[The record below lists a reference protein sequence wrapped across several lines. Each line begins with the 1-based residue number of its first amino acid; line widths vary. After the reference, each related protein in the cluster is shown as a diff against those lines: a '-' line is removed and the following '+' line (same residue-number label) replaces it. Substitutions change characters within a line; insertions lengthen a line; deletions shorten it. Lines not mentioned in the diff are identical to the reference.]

1 MVHAG
6 RRAKVKHRL
15 AVLAGHLRLSIVL
28 ALGAGALVFLPGISQ
43 AQKAKL
49 VYYSMFSEGE
59 PLQQVLAQA
68 TQDFMTENP
77 DIEIESVWAGR
88 QNLTQLQ
95 SVLAAGD
102 QVDLVDHSDDRVYN
116 AVVVPGLAL
125 PLDKYLDTNAYGS
138 NKKWKD
144 TFVASALEI
153 GKSLKDGKTY
163 LIARDDYISAYFY
176 NTAVVRDVAVAPP
189 IIGMSW
195 ADFTKMLTT
204 IQHKSI
210 SPLGA
215 DGTVS
220 FYNNWYTAYLMLRVA
235 GKDAFREA
243 AYDKTGQ
250 KWRAAEFLRAAH
262 LLNELQDAKFF
273 QPGFQGSVWP
283 AAQVQ
288 WVNGKIGM
296 ILCGAWLPAE
306 MAPQMPPGFKTD
318 MFAFPVVEGGKGND
332 LVEHWANTYAI
343 LKSTKAPDAAVK
355 YLKYLT
361 SPKVVQAIVK
371 IGVPMPLVGAPTPVG
386 LENQYKILASQTA
399 IPARAGLNT
408 EIPEY
413 MEKVFNVC
421 SDKFFQL
428 QSGPEQFVGC
438 LANSSAT
445 YWASK

>member
-1 MVHAG
+1 MTTQRSIPALRLGHFVIGALLMTGLALLAG
-6 RRAKVKHRL
+6 RAEAETAK
-15 AVLAGHLRLSIVL
+15 I
-28 ALGAGALVFLPGISQ
+28 
-43 AQKAKL
+43 

-68 TQDFMTENP
+68 TQDFMAENP
-77 DIEIESVWAGR
+77 DIEVESVWAGR

-116 AVVVPGLAL
+116 AVVATGLAL
-125 PLDKYLDTNAYGS
+125 PLDSYLETNAYAS
-138 NKKWKD
+138 DKKWKD

-153 GKSLKDGKTY
+153 GKSQKDGKTY

-176 NTAVVRDVAVAPP
+176 NTAMLRDDGIAPA
-189 IIGMSW
+189 ITGMTW
-195 ADFTKMLTT
+195 PDFLKMLKAL
-204 IQHKSI
+204 QQKGV

-215 DGTVS
+215 DGTIS
-220 FYNNWYTAYLMLRVA
+220 FYNNWYITYLMLRVA
-235 GKDAFREA
+235 GEDAYRAA

-250 KWRAAEFLRAAH
+250 KWRAPEFLQAAR
-262 LLNELQDAKFF
+262 LLKDLQDAKFF
-273 QPGFQGSVWP
+273 QHGFEGSVWP

-288 WVNGKIGM
+288 WVNGKIAM
-296 ILCGAWLPAE
+296 IFCGAWLPAE

-318 MFAFPVVEGGKGND
+318 MFAFPVIEGGKGND
-332 LVEHWANTYAI
+332 LVEHWANTYAVM
-343 LKSTKAPDAAVK
+343 KASKAPDAAVK

-371 IGVPMPLVGAPTPVG
+371 IGVPMPLVGAPVPVG
-386 LENQYKILASQTA
+386 LENQYKILQAQKA

-408 EIPEY
+408 EIAEY

-428 QSGPEQFVGC
+428 QIGPDDFVGC
-438 LANSSAT
+438 LATSSAT

>member
-1 MVHAG
+1 MW
-6 RRAKVKHRL
+6 
-15 AVLAGHLRLSIVL
+15 LSIVF
-28 ALGAGALVFLPGISQ
+28 ALSLVSLTAFPGAAT
-43 AQKAKL
+43 AQKTKI

-77 DIEIESVWAGR
+77 DIEVESIWAGR

-125 PLDKYLDTNAYGS
+125 PLDQYLETNAYNS
-138 NKKWKD
+138 QTKWKD

-153 GKSLKDGKTY
+153 GKSQKDGKTY

-176 NTAVVRDVAVAPP
+176 NTTILRDAGVVPT
-189 IIGMSW
+189 ITGMTWS
-195 ADFTKMLTT
+195 DFVKMLKA
-204 IQHKSI
+204 IQDKGI
-210 SPLGA
+210 VPLGA
-215 DGTVS
+215 DGNLS
-220 FYNNWYTAYLMLRVA
+220 FYNNWYTTYLMLRVA
-235 GKDAFREA
+235 GKDVYREA

-250 KWRAAEFLRAAH
+250 KWRAPEFLRAAK
-262 LLNELQDAKFF
+262 LLKELQDARFF
-273 QPGFQGSVWP
+273 QKGFEGSVWP

-288 WVNGKIGM
+288 WVNSKISM
-296 ILCGAWLPAE
+296 IFCGAWLPAE

-318 MFAFPVVEGGKGND
+318 MFAFPVIEAGKGND

-343 LKSTKAPDAAVK
+343 LSSTRAPDAAVK
-355 YLKYLT
+355 YLKYIT

-371 IGVPMPLVGAPTPVG
+371 IGTPMPIVGAPVPVG
-386 LENQYKILASQTA
+386 LENQYKILDQSKA

-413 MEKVFNVC
+413 MNNVFNVC

-428 QSGPEQFVGC
+428 QNGPEEFIEC
-438 LANSSAT
+438 LATSSAR

>member
-1 MVHAG
+1 MKKRVVVQ
-6 RRAKVKHRL
+6 RRRF
-15 AVLAGHLRLSIVL
+15 RLSVVL
-28 ALGAGALVFLPGISQ
+28 ALVVGMVVLLPGISR
-43 AQKAKL
+43 AEKVKL

-68 TQDFMTENP
+68 AQDFMAENP
-77 DIEIESVWAGR
+77 DIDIETVWAGR

-95 SVLAAGD
+95 SVLASGD
-102 QVDLVDHSDDRVYN
+102 QVDIVDHSDDRVYN

-144 TFVASALEI
+144 TFIASALEI
-153 GKSLKDGKTY
+153 GKSQKDGKTY
-163 LIARDDYISAYFY
+163 LIPRDDYISAYFY
-176 NTAVVRDVAVAPP
+176 NTAILREVGIVPP
-189 IIGMSW
+189 IAGMTW
-195 ADFTKMLTT
+195 TDFVKMLST
-204 IQHKSI
+204 IQHKGV

-215 DGTVS
+215 DGNLS

-235 GKDAFREA
+235 GKDAFRDA

-250 KWRAAEFLRAAH
+250 KWRAPEFLRAAS
-262 LLNELQDAKFF
+262 LLKELQDAKFF
-273 QPGFQGSVWP
+273 QHGFEGSVWP

-296 ILCGAWLPAE
+296 IFCGSWLPSE
-306 MAPQMPPGFKTD
+306 MAPQMPPSFKTD
-318 MFAFPVVEGGKGND
+318 MFAFPVIDGGKGNN

-343 LKSTKAPDAAVK
+343 LRSSKAPDAAVK
-355 YLKYLT
+355 YLKYIT

-371 IGVPMPLVGAPTPVG
+371 TGVPMPLVGAPVPIG
-386 LENQYKILASQTA
+386 LENQYKLLNAQTP

-413 MEKVFNVC
+413 MDKVFDVC
-421 SDKFFQL
+421 SDKFFDL
-428 QSGPEQFVGC
+428 QSGPEEFIGC
-438 LANSSAT
+438 LANSSKT

>member
-1 MVHAG
+1 MRNRIAPP
-6 RRAKVKHRL
+6 AFY
-15 AVLAGHLRLSIVL
+15 LRLFIVL
-28 ALGAGALVFLPGISQ
+28 ALALVSLTSLLTVAK
-43 AQKAKL
+43 AQKVKI

-68 TQDFMTENP
+68 NQDFMAENP
-77 DIEIESVWAGR
+77 DIEVESVWAGR

-95 SVLAAGD
+95 SVLAAGE

-116 AVVVPGLAL
+116 AVVVPGLGL
-125 PLDKYLDTNAYGS
+125 PLDEYLETNAYNS
-138 NKKWKD
+138 ETKWKD

-153 GKSLKDGKTY
+153 GKSQKDGKIY

-176 NTAVVRDVAVAPP
+176 NTAILQDVGITPA
-189 IIGMSW
+189 ITGMTW
-195 ADFTKMLTT
+195 ADYKAMLKA
-204 IQHKSI
+204 IQDKGI

-220 FYNNWYTAYLMLRVA
+220 FYNNWYTTYLMLRVA
-235 GKDAFREA
+235 GNDAYREA
-243 AYDKTGQ
+243 AYDKTGE
-250 KWRAAEFLRAAH
+250 KWRAPEFLQAAN
-262 LLNELQDAKFF
+262 LLKELQDAKFF
-273 QPGFQGSVWP
+273 QSGFEGSVWP

-288 WVNGKIGM
+288 WVNSKIAM
-296 ILCGAWLPAE
+296 IFCGAWLPAE

-318 MFAFPVVEGGKGND
+318 MFAFPVIEGGKGND

-343 LKSTKAPDAAVK
+343 LNTTQAADAAVK

-361 SPKVVQAIVK
+361 SPKVVQAIVN
-371 IGVPMPLVGAPTPVG
+371 ISVPMPIVGAPVPVG
-386 LENQYKILASQTA
+386 LENQYKILDASKA

-413 MEKVFNVC
+413 MENVFNVC

-428 QSGPEQFVGC
+428 QNGPEEFIEC
-438 LANSSAT
+438 LATSSAT